1 MHAEN
6 GWEDSEKG
14 ILSSS
19 TSAVLLIHNIFQTTG
34 LTGYQVVP
42 TAREVIS
49 FGDSE
54 NSIASYCL
62 LQVLCGLYSKTLS
75 LLQGFPK
82 EASYRHQT
90 EQVVQQ
96 RMQIVQAESDIAVI
110 EKKIGCGQVEEL
122 IDQVGGV
129 LYLLKVTALN
139 CLPYRITG

>member
-1 MHAEN
+1 M
-6 GWEDSEKG
+6 
-14 ILSSS
+14 
-19 TSAVLLIHNIFQTTG
+19 
-34 LTGYQVVP
+34 
-42 TAREVIS
+42 
-49 FGDSE
+49 
-54 NSIASYCL
+54 
-62 LQVLCGLYSKTLS
+62 LCGLYSKTLS

-129 LYLLKVTALN
+129 LFTIEGHRIELPTVSQAERELSLTSKMEEWHPWQPLLSDPPPN
-139 CLPYRITG
+139 QWQWP